1 VQSWPGA
8 RQAAVSPPALPV
20 PVLRAGE
27 RLMVEEHTPIVEAHL
42 EAVALGSAAV
52 GEEFD
57 VRLRV
62 GGKVLRAVALGPGRA
77 ELQAER
83 KAQP

>member
-1 VQSWPGA
+1 
-8 RQAAVSPPALPV
+8 
-20 PVLRAGE
+20 
-27 RLMVEEHTPIVEAHL
+27 MVEEHTPIVEAHL